1 LELDP
6 LSSGFVVLA
15 VAETDEFE
23 VQVKLDGK
31 AADKS
36 LLGGF
41 AKLENG
47 ELISALRLVHSEW
60 TEIECKDF
68 GLGSTY
74 TDEGGPEAGEEDAP
88 RR

>member
-1 LELDP
+1 
-6 LSSGFVVLA
+6 
-15 VAETDEFE
+15 
-23 VQVKLDGK
+23 VKLDGK

-41 AKLENG
+41 AKNEDG
-47 ELISALRLVHSEW
+47 EPVGAHRLVHSEW

-68 GLGSTY
+68 GLGSTD
-74 TDEGGPEAGEEDAP
+74 TGGVNLEAPGEDAP

>member
-1 LELDP
+1 M
-6 LSSGFVVLA
+6 
-15 VAETDEFE
+15 
-23 VQVKLDGK
+23 KLDGK

-41 AKLENG
+41 AKDENG
-47 ELISALRLVHSEW
+47 EPVSALRLVHSEW

-68 GLGSTY
+68 GLGST
-74 TDEGGPEAGEEDAP
+74 DADSLEAPGEDAP